1 MGIRD
6 RADEPLK
13 SCGASY
19 TSIVCTE
26 NLNASILVMKSAK
39 DTAQCYDTPSAE
51 PGEKLARP
59 CSKSMRSD
67 TLYNTTTERPRDRGE
82 RASLSVAS
90 LAGCLIHVYEVV
102 ESFPPVRTALSD

>member
-1 MGIRD
+1 MRDVMGIRD

-39 DTAQCYDTPSAE
+39 DTARCYDTHP
-51 PGEKLARP
+51 LNRARNWRVLVQ
-59 CSKSMRSD
+59 KSMRSD
-67 TLYNTTTERPRDRGE
+67 TIVQHDDGTPTGSRRTSFFIRGILGPD
-82 RASLSVAS
+82 A
-90 LAGCLIHVYEVV
+90 
-102 ESFPPVRTALSD
+102 